1 MQPKGRYLY
10 PHCFLAEL
18 VIECQIGKWFS
29 KMLIQIR
36 EKHMY
41 YILTRLL
48 LRKNCFLEKVKLDLA
63 PRAHFMLPHST

>member
-29 KMLIQIR
+29 KMLIQIT
-36 EKHMY
+36 EKYMY
-41 YILTRLL
+41 NTLTRLL

-63 PRAHFMLPHST
+63 PRAHFMLSHST